1 MLADGSE
8 FCLPSVSLNDFSNLS
23 RLYWIFQFINS
34 PIDRL
39 IANWKQK
46 REQRTQRK
54 MQNGSRAQKKGS
66 AIQNSLC
73 ILLLPLER
81 KRDSNTGSERERTK
95 DAIIK
100 IKPATNLRNQLEI
113 IYMFIRNWN
122 NKRSRATF
130 FHSPPH
136 DDSDICALKK
146 NLYRKK
152 IQKYPSF
159 IYMIQIYNFIRNL
172 CIIWI

>member
-1 MLADGSE
+1 MLADGRE
-8 FCLPSVSLNDFSNLS
+8 ICLPPVSLNDFSNLS
-23 RLYWIFQFINS
+23 RLCWIFQFINS

-54 MQNGSRAQKKGS
+54 MQKGIGTKKES

-73 ILLLPLER
+73 ILLPSLKW
-81 KRDSNTGSERERTK
+81 KRDGDIGSERDGTK

-122 NKRSRATF
+122 NKRSRAAF
-130 FHSPPH
+130 FLSPPH
-136 DDSDICALKK
+136 GDSDICTLQK
-146 NLYRKK
+146 RK
-152 IQKYPSF
+152 I
-159 IYMIQIYNFIRNL
+159 
-172 CIIWI
+172 